1 MRRIVVDMQNALFT
15 DAIAAA
21 LRNFDSDF
29 EVFESELP
37 QKTAEL
43 CGDVRADVLIAEV
56 TSCTPW
62 TFEDRMKTR
71 SELKKICRRCKIVLT
86 VDENNEKNVADRVRR
101 AKKDGLIDG
110 LLYGSVSSAYL
121 AHFLDTLSSRA
132 QKFETEYAAAARD
145 RKSAEKNVIIKCD
158 CAFKCPKQ
166 FYKTN

>member
-86 VDENNEKNVADRVRR
+86 VYEKNVADRVRR

-110 LLYGSVSSAYL
+110 FLYGSVSSAYL
-121 AHFLDTLSSRA
+121 AAFIDTL
-132 QKFETEYAAAARD
+132 
-145 RKSAEKNVIIKCD
+145 
-158 CAFKCPKQ
+158 
-166 FYKTN
+166 

>member
-62 TFEDRMKTR
+62 T
-71 SELKKICRRCKIVLT
+71 CKIVLT

-110 LLYGSVSSAYL
+110 FLYGSVSSAYL
-121 AHFLDTLSSRA
+121 AAFIDTL
-132 QKFETEYAAAARD
+132 
-145 RKSAEKNVIIKCD
+145 
-158 CAFKCPKQ
+158 
-166 FYKTN
+166 

>member
-56 TSCTPW
+56 TS
-62 TFEDRMKTR
+62 
-71 SELKKICRRCKIVLT
+71 
-86 VDENNEKNVADRVRR
+86 
-101 AKKDGLIDG
+101 
-110 LLYGSVSSAYL
+110 
-121 AHFLDTLSSRA
+121 
-132 QKFETEYAAAARD
+132 
-145 RKSAEKNVIIKCD
+145 
-158 CAFKCPKQ
+158 
-166 FYKTN
+166 

>member
-71 SELKKICRRCKIVLT
+71 SELKK
-86 VDENNEKNVADRVRR
+86 
-101 AKKDGLIDG
+101 
-110 LLYGSVSSAYL
+110 
-121 AHFLDTLSSRA
+121 
-132 QKFETEYAAAARD
+132 
-145 RKSAEKNVIIKCD
+145 SAEGVKLCSPWTKTTKRTLRTG
-158 CAFKCPKQ
+158 CAVQK
-166 FYKTN
+166 KTD

>member
-86 VDENNEKNVADRVRR
+86 VDENNEKNAADRVRR
-101 AKKDGLIDG
+101 AKKDGGSFTVRFHPHILQLLLIRCKA
-110 LLYGSVSSAYL
+110 V
-121 AHFLDTLSSRA
+121 H
-132 QKFETEYAAAARD
+132 
-145 RKSAEKNVIIKCD
+145 KNLKQSMRRPHGTGNQ
-158 CAFKCPKQ
+158 PK
-166 FYKTN
+166 KML

>member
-86 VDENNEKNVADRVRR
+86 VDENNEKNAADRVR
-101 AKKDGLIDG
+101 
-110 LLYGSVSSAYL
+110 
-121 AHFLDTLSSRA
+121 RA

-166 FYKTN
+166 FYKAN

>member
-86 VDENNEKNVADRVRR
+86 VDENNEKNAADRVRR

-110 LLYGSVSSAYL
+110 
-121 AHFLDTLSSRA
+121 FL
-132 QKFETEYAAAARD
+132 
-145 RKSAEKNVIIKCD
+145 
-158 CAFKCPKQ
+158 
-166 FYKTN
+166 

>member
-71 SELKKICRRCKIVLT
+71 SELKKNLPKVQNCAYRGRKQRKERCGQGAPCKKRRT
-86 VDENNEKNVADRVRR
+86 D
-101 AKKDGLIDG
+101 
-110 LLYGSVSSAYL
+110 
-121 AHFLDTLSSRA
+121 
-132 QKFETEYAAAARD
+132 
-145 RKSAEKNVIIKCD
+145 
-158 CAFKCPKQ
+158 
-166 FYKTN
+166 

>member
-71 SELKKICRRCKIVLT
+71 SELKKICRRGKIVLT
-86 VDENNEKNVADRVRR
+86 VKKLADKVRR

-110 LLYGSVSSAYL
+110 FLYGSVSSAYL
-121 AHFLDTLSSRA
+121 AAFIDTL
-132 QKFETEYAAAARD
+132 
-145 RKSAEKNVIIKCD
+145 
-158 CAFKCPKQ
+158 
-166 FYKTN
+166 

>member
-56 TSCTPW
+56 TSCT
-62 TFEDRMKTR
+62 R

-86 VDENNEKNVADRVRR
+86 VDENNEKNAADRVRR

-110 LLYGSVSSAYL
+110 FLYGSVSSAYL
-121 AHFLDTLSSRA
+121 AAFIDTL
-132 QKFETEYAAAARD
+132 
-145 RKSAEKNVIIKCD
+145 
-158 CAFKCPKQ
+158 
-166 FYKTN
+166 

>member
-62 TFEDRMKTR
+62 TFEDPH
-71 SELKKICRRCKIVLT
+71 
-86 VDENNEKNVADRVRR
+86 ENPKR
-101 AKKDGLIDG
+101 
-110 LLYGSVSSAYL
+110 
-121 AHFLDTLSSRA
+121 
-132 QKFETEYAAAARD
+132 
-145 RKSAEKNVIIKCD
+145 AEKNL
-158 CAFKCPKQ
+158 PKVQ
-166 FYKTN
+166 N

>member
-71 SELKKICRRCKIVLT
+71 SELKKICRRCKIVPPWTKTTKRTLRT
-86 VDENNEKNVADRVRR
+86 GCAVQ
-101 AKKDGLIDG
+101 KKTD
-110 LLYGSVSSAYL
+110 
-121 AHFLDTLSSRA
+121 
-132 QKFETEYAAAARD
+132 
-145 RKSAEKNVIIKCD
+145 
-158 CAFKCPKQ
+158 
-166 FYKTN
+166 

>member
-71 SELKKICRRCKIVLT
+71 SELKKFA
-86 VDENNEKNVADRVRR
+86 EG
-101 AKKDGLIDG
+101 AKLCSPWTKTTKR
-110 LLYGSVSSAYL
+110 
-121 AHFLDTLSSRA
+121 TLRTGCA
-132 QKFETEYAAAARD
+132 VQK
-145 RKSAEKNVIIKCD
+145 
-158 CAFKCPKQ
+158 
-166 FYKTN
+166 KTD

>member
-71 SELKKICRRCKIVLT
+71 SELKKICPELDSLNIGGGFPIKNSLGFNYDYEYMTEEIVAQIKNICNLAEVEEPIRVVHGGRKRRDPLFDHQPEAAERPGELVY
-86 VDENNEKNVADRVRR
+86 DR
-101 AKKDGLIDG
+101 
-110 LLYGSVSSAYL
+110 
-121 AHFLDTLSSRA
+121 
-132 QKFETEYAAAARD
+132 
-145 RKSAEKNVIIKCD
+145 
-158 CAFKCPKQ
+158 
-166 FYKTN
+166 

>member
-86 VDENNEKNVADRVRR
+86 VDENNEKNNTNANNSKRSYSTPIFWLKIFFISRFSFVNV
-101 AKKDGLIDG
+101 KK
-110 LLYGSVSSAYL
+110 
-121 AHFLDTLSSRA
+121 
-132 QKFETEYAAAARD
+132 
-145 RKSAEKNVIIKCD
+145 
-158 CAFKCPKQ
+158 
-166 FYKTN
+166 

>member
-71 SELKKICRRCKIVLT
+71 SELKKICSPWTKTTKRTLRTGCAVQ
-86 VDENNEKNVADRVRR
+86 
-101 AKKDGLIDG
+101 KKTD
-110 LLYGSVSSAYL
+110 
-121 AHFLDTLSSRA
+121 
-132 QKFETEYAAAARD
+132 
-145 RKSAEKNVIIKCD
+145 
-158 CAFKCPKQ
+158 
-166 FYKTN
+166 

>member
-21 LRNFDSDF
+21 LRNFDSVF

-86 VDENNEKNVADRVRR
+86 VDENNEKNAADRVRR

-110 LLYGSVSSAYL
+110 FLYGSVSSAYL
-121 AHFLDTLSSRA
+121 AAFIDTL
-132 QKFETEYAAAARD
+132 
-145 RKSAEKNVIIKCD
+145 
-158 CAFKCPKQ
+158 
-166 FYKTN
+166 

>member
-71 SELKKICRRCKIVLT
+71 SELKKICPELDSLNIGG
-86 VDENNEKNVADRVRR
+86 
-101 AKKDGLIDG
+101 AKLCSPWTKTTKR
-110 LLYGSVSSAYL
+110 
-121 AHFLDTLSSRA
+121 TLRTGCA
-132 QKFETEYAAAARD
+132 VQK
-145 RKSAEKNVIIKCD
+145 
-158 CAFKCPKQ
+158 
-166 FYKTN
+166 KTD